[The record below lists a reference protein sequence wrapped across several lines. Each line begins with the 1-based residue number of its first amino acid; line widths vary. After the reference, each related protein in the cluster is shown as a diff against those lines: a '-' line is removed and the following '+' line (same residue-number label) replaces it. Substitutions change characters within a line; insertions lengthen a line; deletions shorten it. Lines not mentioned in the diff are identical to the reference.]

1 MRLSLFAFL
10 ICSTTFAAPPDL
22 GPVRPLNV
30 PAGYEVMKVAGPPL
44 VDRPVV
50 CCLDDK
56 GRLYVADSSG
66 SNEKPTVQLEK
77 KPHRIVRL
85 EDTDGDGIYDK
96 PTVFADQMMFLQGV
110 MWKDGSLYVG
120 APPHIWKLTDT
131 DNDGK
136 ADKREI
142 WFDGKTLTGCA
153 NDLHGPYAGPD
164 GYIYWTKGAFAKQ
177 EYTLPNGKKWASK
190 CATILRAKPDGTN
203 IEPVMTGGMD
213 NPVDVVFLPNGE
225 RIFSTTFLQN
235 PSNGQR
241 DGLIHAVYGAVYG
254 KDHDPVYE
262 LPWTSPTLMPPMTHM
277 GPAAPAGLHRYE
289 SDQVGKEF
297 TGNLFCAQ
305 FNLRTVSRHILKPSG
320 STYVTE
326 DSPFVTSDDVDFHP
340 TDVIEDAD
348 GSLLV
353 VDTGGWYKLCCP
365 SSQLVKADV
374 LGGIY
379 RVRKIGS
386 HKTKAKPATEPQ
398 PPLYSVSLNRDPKG
412 FDLAIAGLKDSNL
425 HTRRLAAEALGRIG
439 DKRAVPVILKALE
452 DEKNDRVLQ
461 HSLTYALMEIGDVE
475 GTREGLKSDNSRVK
489 QSALVAMNYIGGL
502 TAKDLSLII
511 RFDDIE
517 DELSNIAFWIV
528 SKQNDLASGLLE
540 TVERQITT
548 LPKKH
553 PVFVGGRTGD
563 GPYLAKQAQKR
574 NVIIRRI
581 SNLTRNA
588 AVQNL
593 LAKAISTNEGL
604 SSEFENAADVIL
616 AANIKPIPEIWI
628 TAVESIVEKNKDSFA
643 ISAAFGLSNHFL
655 ETAKTMPDSHI
666 KFLKT
671 IADDPNSKWQFRA
684 KQALPA
690 GLYEIDDKFL
700 PDRIVPLSRNGPGLT
715 DYFPPPMQINQLFA
729 TMQQFKLRDD
739 QWIGTL
745 KHLPQFDSSE
755 RVKYF
760 NLFDRTR
767 SEAVGLALVKALNT
781 PEMRAKIRTEQIK
794 PILDKYPDAVKAE
807 AAKLYAELDK
817 ARAGEIAKFES
828 LVKELPPGDIRRGQV
843 VFHSQKAN
851 CKACHTIGYVGGKVG
866 PDLTKIGGIRTDR
879 DLLESIVFPSASFVR
894 SYEPVRVNTKDGRT
908 LNGNIKTDRPDEV
921 VLVVA
926 ADQEVRIARDNI
938 EEIVPGQL
946 SVMPSGLDQQM
957 TKQELADLVA
967 FLKANK

>member
-1 MRLSLFAFL
+1 MRFSLFAIL
-10 ICSTTFAAPPDL
+10 GCSTAVASPPDL
-22 GPVRPLNV
+22 GPVRPLKV
-30 PAGYEVMKVAGPPL
+30 PAGYEVVKVAGPPL

-66 SNEKPTVQLEK
+66 SNEPPKVQLEK

-96 PTVFADQMMFLQGV
+96 QTVFADNMMFLQGV

-203 IEPVMTGGMD
+203 LEPVMTGGMD

-235 PSNGQR
+235 PANGQR

-289 SDQVGKEF
+289 SDQLGKEF

-379 RVRKIGS
+379 RVKKIGS
-386 HKTKAKPATEPQ
+386 HKTKAKPATEPL

-412 FDLAIAGLKDSNL
+412 FDLAIAGLRIRTC
-425 HTRRLAAEALGRIG
+425 TRGDWRLKRWAGLGI
-439 DKRAVPVILKALE
+439 
-452 DEKNDRVLQ
+452 
-461 HSLTYALMEIGDVE
+461 
-475 GTREGLKSDNSRVK
+475 
-489 QSALVAMNYIGGL
+489 
-502 TAKDLSLII
+502 
-511 RFDDIE
+511 
-517 DELSNIAFWIV
+517 
-528 SKQNDLASGLLE
+528 SGLC
-540 TVERQITT
+540 
-548 LPKKH
+548 
-553 PVFVGGRTGD
+553 
-563 GPYLAKQAQKR
+563 
-574 NVIIRRI
+574 
-581 SNLTRNA
+581 
-588 AVQNL
+588 
-593 LAKAISTNEGL
+593 
-604 SSEFENAADVIL
+604 
-616 AANIKPIPEIWI
+616 
-628 TAVESIVEKNKDSFA
+628 
-643 ISAAFGLSNHFL
+643 
-655 ETAKTMPDSHI
+655 
-666 KFLKT
+666 
-671 IADDPNSKWQFRA
+671 
-684 KQALPA
+684 
-690 GLYEIDDKFL
+690 
-700 PDRIVPLSRNGPGLT
+700 
-715 DYFPPPMQINQLFA
+715 
-729 TMQQFKLRDD
+729 LR
-739 QWIGTL
+739 
-745 KHLPQFDSSE
+745 F
-755 RVKYF
+755 
-760 NLFDRTR
+760 
-767 SEAVGLALVKALNT
+767 
-781 PEMRAKIRTEQIK
+781 
-794 PILDKYPDAVKAE
+794 
-807 AAKLYAELDK
+807 
-817 ARAGEIAKFES
+817 
-828 LVKELPPGDIRRGQV
+828 
-843 VFHSQKAN
+843 
-851 CKACHTIGYVGGKVG
+851 
-866 PDLTKIGGIRTDR
+866 
-879 DLLESIVFPSASFVR
+879 
-894 SYEPVRVNTKDGRT
+894 
-908 LNGNIKTDRPDEV
+908 
-921 VLVVA
+921 
-926 ADQEVRIARDNI
+926 
-938 EEIVPGQL
+938 
-946 SVMPSGLDQQM
+946 
-957 TKQELADLVA
+957 
-967 FLKANK
+967 

>member
-1 MRLSLFAFL
+1 MRLSLFAL
-10 ICSTTFAAPPDL
+10 LACSTSFAAPPDL
-22 GPVRPLNV
+22 GPVRPLKV
-30 PAGYEVMKVAGPPL
+30 PPGFEVVKVAGPPL

-66 SNEKPTVQLEK
+66 SNEPPKVQLEK

-96 PTVFADQMMFLQGV
+96 QSVFADQMMFLQGV

-213 NPVDVVFLPNGE
+213 NPVDVVFQPTGE

-235 PSNGQR
+235 PANGQR

-254 KDHDPVYE
+254 KDHDPVNE

-277 GPAAPAGLHRYE
+277 GPAAPAGLHRYK
-289 SDQVGKEF
+289 SDQLGKEY

-340 TDVIEDAD
+340 TDVIEDVD

-379 RVRKIGS
+379 RVKKIGS
-386 HKTKAKPATEPQ
+386 HKTKVKPATEPL
-398 PPLYSVSLNRDPKG
+398 PPLYYVSLNRDPKG

-439 DKRAVPVILKALE
+439 DKRAVPAILKALE
-452 DEKNDRVLQ
+452 DEKIDRVLQ

-475 GTREGLKSDNSRVK
+475 GTREGLKSDNVILKHRVLMALHNMAKGIQSDDLKPLLTVGGTKDDSLRHTSWWILRKHPELADSFIDFFKARLGRDINVFSTDAMAAYEEEGMLHAFLGAMTENPKIREMVTQLLNDPKLSSRTATDVFSIIRESRLK
-489 QSALVAMNYIGGL
+489 QTPDEWFDAIIGFLHRNRGDHKSIMIATFELEKLKPGKNGYPQKYIDTIVELGSKDVEITHNIFFALPSQIWTPTDQIFLARMNGLLHIEPIRADISFRLLEKFKLKDSQFEALVSVLPLLQHASMGRVL
-502 TAKDLSLII
+502 T
-511 RFDDIE
+511 
-517 DELSNIAFWIV
+517 
-528 SKQNDLASGLLE
+528 
-540 TVERQITT
+540 
-548 LPKKH
+548 
-553 PVFVGGRTGD
+553 
-563 GPYLAKQAQKR
+563 
-574 NVIIRRI
+574 
-581 SNLTRNA
+581 
-588 AVQNL
+588 
-593 LAKAISTNEGL
+593 
-604 SSEFENAADVIL
+604 
-616 AANIKPIPEIWI
+616 
-628 TAVESIVEKNKDSFA
+628 
-643 ISAAFGLSNHFL
+643 
-655 ETAKTMPDSHI
+655 
-666 KFLKT
+666 
-671 IADDPNSKWQFRA
+671 
-684 KQALPA
+684 
-690 GLYEIDDKFL
+690 
-700 PDRIVPLSRNGPGLT
+700 
-715 DYFPPPMQINQLFA
+715 
-729 TMQQFKLRDD
+729 
-739 QWIGTL
+739 
-745 KHLPQFDSSE
+745 
-755 RVKYF
+755 
-760 NLFDRTR
+760 LFDRTR

-794 PILDKYPDAVKAE
+794 PILDKYPEAVKAE

-908 LNGNIKTDRPDEV
+908 LNGNIKSDRPDEV
-921 VLVVA
+921 ILVVA

-946 SVMPSGLDQQM
+946 SVMPSGLDQQIS
-957 TKQELADLVA
+957 KQELADLVA